1 MPEASM
7 PVWGWIIVAVI
18 ALAIIGLFVWIL
30 LKNYRNVGPNEALI
44 VSGLKPRKVT
54 GPDGKPMEVGYRIQV
69 GGGTLVWPY
78 LESANVLPLDVYA
91 LTIKVSDVLTKAGVQ
106 LSAEATGF
114 VKVKGDEDSIRIA
127 AEHFLSRGSEGII
140 SVGQD
145 VMEGCMRAVLGART
159 VEEIYQDRDGFSE
172 KVTEA
177 AEESLA
183 KMGLEVLSFS
193 LKDLSDKQGYLEA
206 LGTESI
212 ARVKRDALII
222 QAVSDKDASIRS
234 AVARKDGDIAR
245 LKAESEI
252 AEATRDFESNRADYQ
267 ATVNKKRAQA
277 DAAYELER
285 LKLTSSIKENEYEIR
300 LLEKKKNIEIE
311 QSEIVRR
318 EKELE
323 ATVKRPAEA
332 MAYQAKLETDSDAYR
347 KEMDAKGKAA
357 GIRLFGT
364 AEAEAI
370 LAKGKAEAETM
381 AKRAESFGRYNEA
394 ATLNMIVDKLPE
406 IARAVSE
413 PMSKIDK
420 IVMVGNGA
428 DGVKATALPGQVAS
442 LVAQIPTVVESITG
456 VDIKA
461 LVPHAKSDGDKKA
474 T

>member
-1 MPEASM
+1 M
-7 PVWGWIIVAVI
+7 WGWIIVVVVGL
-18 ALAIIGLFVWIL
+18 ALTALVVWAL
-30 LKNYRNVGPNEALI
+30 LKNYRNVGPNEALV
-44 VSGLKPRKVT
+44 VSGLRAREVR
-54 GPDGKPMEVGYRIQV
+54 GPDGKPVKIGYRLQI

-78 LESANVLPLDVYA
+78 LESASVLPLDVYA

-114 VKVKGDEDSIRIA
+114 VKVKGDEDSIRVA

-140 SVGQD
+140 SVGHD
-145 VMEGCMRAVLGART
+145 VLEGCMRAVLGART
-159 VEEIYQDRDGFSE
+159 VEQIYQDRDGFSE

-177 AEESLA
+177 AEADLA

-222 QAVSDKDASIRS
+222 QAESDKEASIRS

-252 AEATRDFESNRADYQ
+252 AQATRDFESNRAEFQ
-267 ATVNKKRAQA
+267 AAVNQKRAQA

-285 LKLTSSIKENEYEIR
+285 LKLTASIKENEYDIR
-300 LLEKKKNIEIE
+300 LIEKKKSIELE
-311 QSEIVRR
+311 QSEIQRR

-332 MAYQAKLETDSDAYR
+332 MAYQQKLEADSEAYK
-347 KEMDAKGKAA
+347 KELDAKGKAA
-357 GIRLFGT
+357 GIRLYGNS
-364 AEAEAI
+364 EAEAI
-370 LAKGKAEAETM
+370 LAKGKAEAEAM
-381 AKRAESFGRYNEA
+381 SKRADSFARYNQA
-394 ATLNMIVDKLPE
+394 ATLQMIVERLPE
-406 IARAVSE
+406 IARAISE
-413 PMSKIDK
+413 PMAKIDK
-420 IVMVGNGA
+420 IVMVGSSK
-428 DGVKATALPGQVAS
+428 DGGNATALPSQVAS
-442 LVAQIPTVVESITG
+442 LVAQIPTVVESLTG

-461 LVPHAKSDGDKKA
+461 LIPHATVDEDKKA